1 VHHDGDCRPN
11 CNYNNDYRKN
21 FPHIDP
27 LRGFS
32 GRLDEFWQPLRLIF
46 FANFAVKSFTLC
58 SPGRE
63 KLLTTKDAK
72 NIRKE
77 REEKTN

>member
-1 VHHDGDCRPN
+1 
-11 CNYNNDYRKN
+11 
-21 FPHIDP
+21 
-27 LRGFS
+27 
-32 GRLDEFWQPLRLIF
+32 LDEFWQPFRLIS
-46 FANFAVKSFTLC
+46 FANFAVESFTLC

-63 KLLTTKDAK
+63 KLLTAKDAK